1 MTYKTI
7 QVAYE
12 SGIATITLNRPEK
25 RNAISF
31 ELIDDLLRGLKEVE
45 SSDAIVL
52 ILTGAGKAFSS
63 GMDLDNLKV
72 LIGRSPEQ
80 NLEDS
85 QTMVRLFRSLYEFPK
100 VTIAAVNGPAIAG
113 GTGLALLCDFTLAVP
128 EAKFGYTEVRIGFVP
143 AIVSTFLLRQ
153 VGEKQARDLLLTGRI
168 IDAEEAARMGLI
180 KEIVEPENLL
190 ARARELAALLL
201 ENSPASLRA
210 TKQLLNHH
218 ARAELDRQIE
228 AAVRENAAVRT
239 TADFRE
245 GVTLISRKT
254 QTSVEGQMNSAHP
267 QAVHETRLRVRYAE
281 TDQMG
286 VVYHANHFIWFEV
299 GRVELLRQMGFSYRD
314 MEDRDHRF
322 IAVAEAKCRYR
333 TPVRYDE
340 EVLVRTK
347 LLSVRDSL
355 VQFGYELRRAADGL
369 LLAEGETT
377 HIVTDRDMKIAVLPE
392 RYLKTFRASHWK
404 TGREKLLNALHINGN
419 DLTLEAVYEVAPLH
433 QRRPVLLSAHAR
445 EAVDRARTLVDE
457 IVASNKVAYAITT
470 GVGKLSDVPIAGD
483 QIRELQVNLV
493 RSHAAGVGEPL
504 SVAETRAMMLLRA
517 NSLAKGYSG
526 VRAIVIDTLC
536 EMLNRGVTPFVPSQG
551 SVGASGDLAPLAHLA
566 LALIGEGE
574 CFDEKGARIPSA
586 TRLKRAQ
593 IKPLVLEAK
602 ESISLINGTQGMLAV
617 GTLALLAPRDWWIPP
632 TCWAGFA
639 ATRSREPTRPS
650 MNAFTKRARTADR

>member
-12 SGIATITLNRPEK
+12 SGVATITLNRPEK

-190 ARARELAALLL
+190 ARARELAALLI

-245 GVTLISRKT
+245 GVTSFLEKRK
-254 QTSVEGQMNSAHP
+254 
-267 QAVHETRLRVRYAE
+267 
-281 TDQMG
+281 
-286 VVYHANHFIWFEV
+286 
-299 GRVELLRQMGFSYRD
+299 
-314 MEDRDHRF
+314 
-322 IAVAEAKCRYR
+322 
-333 TPVRYDE
+333 PV
-340 EVLVRTK
+340 
-347 LLSVRDSL
+347 
-355 VQFGYELRRAADGL
+355 
-369 LLAEGETT
+369 
-377 HIVTDRDMKIAVLPE
+377 
-392 RYLKTFRASHWK
+392 WK
-404 TGREKLLNALHINGN
+404 
-419 DLTLEAVYEVAPLH
+419 
-433 QRRPVLLSAHAR
+433 
-445 EAVDRARTLVDE
+445 
-457 IVASNKVAYAITT
+457 
-470 GVGKLSDVPIAGD
+470 GK
-483 QIRELQVNLV
+483 
-493 RSHAAGVGEPL
+493 
-504 SVAETRAMMLLRA
+504 
-517 NSLAKGYSG
+517 
-526 VRAIVIDTLC
+526 
-536 EMLNRGVTPFVPSQG
+536 
-551 SVGASGDLAPLAHLA
+551 
-566 LALIGEGE
+566 
-574 CFDEKGARIPSA
+574 
-586 TRLKRAQ
+586 
-593 IKPLVLEAK
+593 
-602 ESISLINGTQGMLAV
+602 
-617 GTLALLAPRDWWIPP
+617 
-632 TCWAGFA
+632 
-639 ATRSREPTRPS
+639 
-650 MNAFTKRARTADR
+650 